1 MTKVLL
7 IGCGNIG
14 ALYDLN
20 NDQVL
25 TYARALSRKETI
37 DVTVYDQQ
45 QQLQQQVAER
55 YHFKTIT
62 DPLSIHFSTYDIVCI
77 ATPTTTHFAFLQK
90 ALNAQVPVIICEK
103 PVTYNSEELSALET
117 SYNEGNSRVLIN
129 YIRRFQ
135 PAYEE
140 LRNEV
145 TRLQQREKI
154 TSVRINYKRGLINNA
169 SHALDLIRFL
179 TGNPIEM
186 KHNRI
191 TDCTYDV
198 FPQDPTLSCVFHQ
211 TGFAIEL
218 TGHPFADYNVFDIT
232 IEFESCTVKI
242 SNAGDD
248 WLVEYRNP
256 ALAQNL
262 KRSGAIRDYM
272 LPVIDLAENMFKDP
286 AINDNFAESLQLNRQ
301 LLQIL
306 NEQTNG

>member
-14 ALYDLN
+14 ALYDLD

-25 TYARALSRKETI
+25 TYARALSRKETVE
-37 DVTVYDQQ
+37 VTVYDQQ

-55 YHFKTIT
+55 YHFKTIA
-62 DPLSIHFSTYDIVCI
+62 DPLSVHFSTYDIVCI

-90 ALNAQVPVIICEK
+90 ALNEQVPVIICEK
-103 PVTYNSEELSALET
+103 PVTYNQEEITALDHLYHT
-117 SYNEGNSRVLIN
+117 ADSRVLIN

-135 PAYEE
+135 PAYRE
-140 LRNEV
+140 LQAIIHQQ
-145 TRLQQREKI
+145 LQQEKI
-154 TSVRINYKRGLINNA
+154 TAVSINYKRGLINNA
-169 SHALDLIRFL
+169 SHALDLIQFL

-186 KHNRI
+186 EHYTIN
-191 TDCTYDV
+191 DCTYDV
-198 FPQDPTLSCVFHQ
+198 FPKDPTLSCVLYQ

-218 TGHPFADYNVFDIT
+218 TGHPFADYHVFDLT
-232 IEFESCTVKI
+232 IVFESCTVKI
-242 SNAGDD
+242 FNAGDD
-248 WLVEYRNP
+248 WLIEYRNP
-256 ALAQNL
+256 ASAQNL

-272 LPVIDLAENMFKDP
+272 LPVIDLAENMLKDP

-306 NEQTNG
+306 KEQTHG